1 MKIGELAKNCGVSK
15 ATIRFYMGNG
25 LLIPN
30 EDGGNYSFSEQD
42 RDDLQTILRMKEQQF
57 SLKEI
62 QSYISLKRM
71 SNLIEPDTI
80 DECLRIM
87 ENKKLELNAK
97 IEILQRAIL
106 GIDKQIV
113 TLTSQSFGSPQRTG
127 LPIRALPLLRC
138 PLCGKPLLV
147 DSAVLDSQYIFSGSL
162 NCSCGYH
169 AAIRNGIIRTGNRYT
184 GTHDQPNLRRELYRN
199 MGSKYNICIQKC
211 YNHMASDLND
221 MELSGKVV
229 LEANINGHFYLYS
242 HFEQFPDDCLFIVT
256 DKYYEMLEM
265 YKSLIELLNLKKNIL
280 YIADADSQYP
290 LRFGCIDLHISFMGE
305 NEYQFY
311 HQANFIQNINQW
323 MKTGAVVIGSYMSYA
338 PGSQSFDKVRKKY
351 PECSSNGF
359 NIKKLRENYIA
370 EGYQPQIIAIG
381 QLEKTVNRF
390 CFECHVD
397 GEPLFINY
405 FQAHRKRC
413 KQFEQVEPDID
424 PAF

>member
-127 LPIRALPLLRC
+127 LPIRSLPLLRC

-169 AAIRNGIIRTGNRYT
+169 TAIRNGIIRTGNRYT

-199 MGSKYNICIQKC
+199 MGS
-211 YNHMASDLND
+211 
-221 MELSGKVV
+221 
-229 LEANINGHFYLYS
+229 
-242 HFEQFPDDCLFIVT
+242 
-256 DKYYEMLEM
+256 
-265 YKSLIELLNLKKNIL
+265 
-280 YIADADSQYP
+280 
-290 LRFGCIDLHISFMGE
+290 
-305 NEYQFY
+305 
-311 HQANFIQNINQW
+311 
-323 MKTGAVVIGSYMSYA
+323 
-338 PGSQSFDKVRKKY
+338 
-351 PECSSNGF
+351 
-359 NIKKLRENYIA
+359 
-370 EGYQPQIIAIG
+370 
-381 QLEKTVNRF
+381 
-390 CFECHVD
+390 
-397 GEPLFINY
+397 
-405 FQAHRKRC
+405 
-413 KQFEQVEPDID
+413 
-424 PAF
+424 